1 MELKTLIFGLFIS
14 TAAFALKSGGGL
26 AYLFL
31 RSSGGGRKAMISATF
46 AAGYGA
52 VFAIAALMLMHVDF
66 AMHLE
71 RLQTLFKSGMT
82 LHVILAFFL
91 IIWGIILLKQDAN
104 VEEAKDAKE
113 TQNASRPTKTW
124 MALVIPC
131 PVCFSVILLSCSF
144 VHALY
149 PDEPMVFFGLYAAF
163 VLMTLMVAV
172 VMEGVIRKTTTT
184 ETEETKTEETKAEE
198 TKAEAA
204 KAAKAKAA
212 TIGKAI
218 IGTGNEKE
226 KRTVHFQST
235 PQTTPER
242 LLGWLMLT
250 IAVYFLLS
258 VIIAPQFADL
268 SAIYSLSLPAQTEID
283 TGLTTQAAMQQFHL
297 FLFALCAFA
306 AGFLFPL
313 NKRP

>member
-66 AMHLE
+66 AAHLE

-91 IIWGIILLKQDAN
+91 IIWGTILLKQDAN

-149 PDEPMVFFGLYAAF
+149 PDEPMVFFALYAAF

-184 ETEETKTEETKAEE
+184 ETETED

-204 KAAKAKAA
+204 KAKAKAV

-268 SAIYSLSLPAQTEID
+268 STIYSLSLSPQTEID

-297 FLFALCAFA
+297 LIFALFAFA

>member
-1 MELKTLIFGLFIS
+1 MWK
-14 TAAFALKSGGGL
+14 
-26 AYLFL
+26 
-31 RSSGGGRKAMISATF
+31 
-46 AAGYGA
+46 
-52 VFAIAALMLMHVDF
+52 D
-66 AMHLE
+66 
-71 RLQTLFKSGMT
+71 
-82 LHVILAFFL
+82 
-91 IIWGIILLKQDAN
+91 
-104 VEEAKDAKE
+104 AKDA
-113 TQNASRPTKTW
+113 QNTSRPTKTW

-149 PDEPMVFFGLYAAF
+149 PNEPMVFFGLYAAF

-172 VMEGVIRKTTTT
+172 VVESIIRKTTTT
-184 ETEETKTEETKAEE
+184 ET
-198 TKAEAA
+198 KAEAETETETA
-204 KAAKAKAA
+204 RAA

-218 IGTGNEKE
+218 IGTGNENEKEKE

>member
-1 MELKTLIFGLFIS
+1 MELKTLILGLFIS
-14 TAAFALKSGGGL
+14 TAAFSLKSGGGL

-31 RSSGGGRKAMISATF
+31 RSPGGGRKIMISATF

-52 VFAIAALMLMHVDF
+52 VFAIAAWMLIRVDF
-66 AMHLE
+66 VAHLE
-71 RLQTLFKSGMT
+71 RLQSLFKSGMT

-91 IIWGIILLKQDAN
+91 IIWGTILLKQNAN
-104 VEEAKDAKE
+104 VEDAK
-113 TQNASRPTKTW
+113 NAFHPTKTW

-172 VMEGVIRKTTTT
+172 VMESIIRKTTAT
-184 ETEETKTEETKAEE
+184 E
-198 TKAEAA
+198 TKAEAETA
-204 KAAKAKAA
+204 RARAA

-218 IGTGNEKE
+218 IGTGNEKK

-297 FLFALCAFA
+297 FLFALCAFT